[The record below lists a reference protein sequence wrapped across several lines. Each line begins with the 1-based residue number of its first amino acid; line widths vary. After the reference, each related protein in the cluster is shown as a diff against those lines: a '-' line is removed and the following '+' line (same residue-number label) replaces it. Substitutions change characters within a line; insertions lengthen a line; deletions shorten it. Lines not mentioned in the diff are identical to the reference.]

1 MSNKVVWFEVVGQDA
16 DKMRSF
22 YGSLF
27 GWNFNVMPELDYGLT
42 ACDETG
48 LAGGVGKAMGPG
60 GWSTFYVS
68 VDDLDATIANAKAA
82 GASVLAPPWVLPDG
96 DRACVLA
103 DPEGHPV
110 GLVAPGTP
118 S

>member
-27 GWNFNVMPELDYGLT
+27 GWNFNVMPEIDYGLT

-48 LAGGVGKAMGPG
+48 KVRHIYEEEGTHFISDFPECLEVDLAR
-60 GWSTFYVS
+60 VS
-68 VDDLDATIANAKAA
+68 GAA
-82 GASVLAPPWVLPDG
+82 SNN
-96 DRACVLA
+96 
-103 DPEGHPV
+103 
-110 GLVAPGTP
+110 
-118 S
+118 